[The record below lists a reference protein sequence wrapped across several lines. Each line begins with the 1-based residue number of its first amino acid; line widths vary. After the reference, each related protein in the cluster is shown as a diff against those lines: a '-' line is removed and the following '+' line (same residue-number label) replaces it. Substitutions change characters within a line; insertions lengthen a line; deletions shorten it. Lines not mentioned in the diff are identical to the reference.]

1 MSTTATITIKGDL
14 ARRSLAGSSHH
25 DREQSTKSKLP
36 RLAREN
42 SIREILYTTL
52 GNVLKRRES
61 KRQFK
66 EEETQVE
73 HKRME
78 RRNSIQKSLDTFM
91 DENEEDIL
99 KTIIASNACSRNK
112 PRGRYLR
119 RGSVT
124 KHQIDP
130 KVHELQP
137 NCRATR
143 SDEDMENDTSA
154 ETDVEDRRRRYLRRG
169 SVTKYVLDANVD
181 GLQPTRILEDNHNR
195 PRRPLP
201 PPPEKNS
208 SRDLMT
214 NVEPVLTE
222 ECENDPMK
230 PTSREGR
237 ESKTKKHQ
245 IDPIFHEMQ
254 PDCRATQSNE
264 GMENDTSGET
274 DAGDRRRQNLSPGS
288 STKCVLEVTMDGLQ
302 PAKLVEDSHNLPRR
316 PLPPPSPMENSN
328 PHLMANEAPILMEEC
343 ENVRIKPTSREGRE
357 SKSEKHQIDPKV
369 HEMQPNGRA
378 TPSEG
383 MENDTS
389 GETKA
394 EDRRR
399 RYLRRGSVTKY
410 VLEAPVDGL
419 QPTNIL
425 EDNYNLPKRPL
436 PPPPMKMTNEEP
448 ILTEECENLPMKPTS
463 RKVRKSKTKRTK
475 RTKKTKKRRR
485 SVSFGMVTIRE
496 FPLVLGHHPI
506 MHSHRRGRKLAL
518 SVPERA
524 RRLFAAGHSLQ
535 EIGEATRAALQVKKE
550 RADSL
555 GHQNWDRFNIFM
567 ESASRALRTMVD
579 APPNIAR
586 ARMA

>member
-1 MSTTATITIKGDL
+1 
-14 ARRSLAGSSHH
+14 
-25 DREQSTKSKLP
+25 
-36 RLAREN
+36 
-42 SIREILYTTL
+42 
-52 GNVLKRRES
+52 
-61 KRQFK
+61 
-66 EEETQVE
+66 
-73 HKRME
+73 
-78 RRNSIQKSLDTFM
+78 
-91 DENEEDIL
+91 
-99 KTIIASNACSRNK
+99 
-112 PRGRYLR
+112 
-119 RGSVT
+119 
-124 KHQIDP
+124 
-130 KVHELQP
+130 
-137 NCRATR
+137 
-143 SDEDMENDTSA
+143 
-154 ETDVEDRRRRYLRRG
+154 
-169 SVTKYVLDANVD
+169 
-181 GLQPTRILEDNHNR
+181 
-195 PRRPLP
+195 
-201 PPPEKNS
+201 
-208 SRDLMT
+208 
-214 NVEPVLTE
+214 
-222 ECENDPMK
+222 
-230 PTSREGR
+230 
-237 ESKTKKHQ
+237 
-245 IDPIFHEMQ
+245 
-254 PDCRATQSNE
+254 
-264 GMENDTSGET
+264 
-274 DAGDRRRQNLSPGS
+274 
-288 STKCVLEVTMDGLQ
+288 
-302 PAKLVEDSHNLPRR
+302 
-316 PLPPPSPMENSN
+316 MENSN

-496 FPLVLGHHPI
+496 FPLVLGHHPSVSAGAPTMLGKECQGTVKIDVETLEDYFI